1 MTAFFER
8 YYPTVCIRRA
18 EMLAMEKL
26 PPSEKEKMLPIVL
39 LAPWLNSLKFEN
51 TFERISISMGEIPM
65 VVDLD
70 RFYQSDSQTE
80 SRVYFRSLLQG
91 EGSTERWIDLISEHE
106 NFIPTIQINNRSNDQ
121 IAKQINTFRDF
132 GRGIAFRFD
141 VGAGPP
147 PSILQEF
154 RDILDFN
161 NSLFVVDGG
170 WVNYNQVT
178 EARIE
183 GYVNTLTGLSD
194 NARIVVYTSSF
205 PNDFGELDN
214 MASVPISSRQF
225 YSESLIRN

>member
-141 VGAGPP
+141 HRLQSCKSFVTFW
-147 PSILQEF
+147 IL
-154 RDILDFN
+154 ITHCL
-161 NSLFVVDGG
+161 
-170 WVNYNQVT
+170 
-178 EARIE
+178 
-183 GYVNTLTGLSD
+183 
-194 NARIVVYTSSF
+194 
-205 PNDFGELDN
+205 
-214 MASVPISSRQF
+214 
-225 YSESLIRN
+225 